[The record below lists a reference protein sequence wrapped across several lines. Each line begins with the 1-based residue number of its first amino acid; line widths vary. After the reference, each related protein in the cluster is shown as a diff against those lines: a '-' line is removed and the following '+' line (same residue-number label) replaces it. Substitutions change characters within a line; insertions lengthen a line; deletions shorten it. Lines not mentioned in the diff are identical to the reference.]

1 MTLNSFMTDPVG
13 KTFYEHEKNE
23 LEYNEGPGLV
33 HIYCNFNFR
42 FNYWGHNLVGLGL
55 SLANET

>member
-1 MTLNSFMTDPVG
+1 MTDPVG

-42 FNYWGHNLVGLGL
+42 FNFWGHNSVGLGL
-55 SLANET
+55 RLVNET